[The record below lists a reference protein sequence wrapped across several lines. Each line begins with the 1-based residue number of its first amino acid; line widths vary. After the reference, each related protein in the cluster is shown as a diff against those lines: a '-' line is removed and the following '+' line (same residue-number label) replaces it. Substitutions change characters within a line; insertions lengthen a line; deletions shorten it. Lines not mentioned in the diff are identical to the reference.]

1 MALTTPVERIVQALA
16 VRIVPAMPV
25 APAGDSAAP
34 ARLVTA
40 AVATAVATVKR
51 GVAANT
57 EAGGAAARWIHLAS
71 AGRRLNKRVDAEAA
85 RRGQAVP
92 RFAELGFT
100 KR

>member
-1 MALTTPVERIVQALA
+1 
-16 VRIVPAMPV
+16 
-25 APAGDSAAP
+25 
-34 ARLVTA
+34 
-40 AVATAVATVKR
+40 
-51 GVAANT
+51 VAANT